1 MFLFGQRYNAPRLW
15 SAARWDKELH
25 PTMYYYARDD
35 QDEYV
40 SDNSEDGSSSDSE
53 NDNGRIHGWEG
64 RSMAAKQWKWWSR
77 NVPIA
82 LQGGRDTVL
91 PLGTTCKTRST
102 LYHHLLHYKFRL
114 LLKVRDKV
122 NYTCTHKYIYI
133 YIRTRICVTDSYC
146 RLLNTYTHSYSFIHS
161 FIHQFIHSIHY
172 VISSTIVVAR

>member
-122 NYTCTHKYIYI
+122 NYTWSHKYILIYIYI
-133 YIRTRICVTDSYC
+133 YIY
-146 RLLNTYTHSYSFIHS
+146 TYTYTCH
-161 FIHQFIHSIHY
+161 
-172 VISSTIVVAR
+172 